1 MVTKQ
6 RRRYSTDTLVR
17 GSHQNIEDTYL
28 SALPSSHKDG
38 ENWYPTARVIATKVG
53 NGDVKVG
60 SAILAILSPTK
71 EWSVNIQLAYQLV
84 SKGWAVGQTAD
95 NNRKALRVLRGEIDP
110 DELLQGGKGKG
121 GAKVSAFY
129 RAILYP
135 TQDMLPVIDRH
146 AIAVYYGK
154 IPTKAEVRRV
164 FDSPRVIRRIQ
175 KAYIKVAMKYKK
187 VVDEVDFTEDK
198 EEEVEEEEPK
208 AKGLMSRR
216 N

>member
-6 RRRYSTDTLVR
+6 RRRYTTDTLVR

-164 FDSPRVIRRIQ
+164 FDSPRTIRRIQ
-175 KAYIKVAMKYKK
+175 KAYIKVAIKYNVPFN
-187 VVDEVDFTEDK
+187 VVQAVTWVQHRIDK
-198 EEEVEEEEPK
+198 
-208 AKGLMSRR
+208 GIS
-216 N
+216 

>member
-175 KAYIKVAMKYKK
+175 NAYIRVAKK
-187 VVDEVDFTEDK
+187 HNVPFNVVQAVTWVQHRIDK
-198 EEEVEEEEPK
+198 
-208 AKGLMSRR
+208 GIS
-216 N
+216 